1 MIISKIISDGGDFMR
16 IIEIAL
22 FRFCSIISLV
32 LASSSVKTM
41 PLKEIKLLIIKT
53 KISDAKNTTCF
64 VIFTSFTIEIIKISF
79 LYLLFVY
86 FHDFITI
93 ESGKVTPKSENEKV
107 HFIEI
112 SQ

>member
-1 MIISKIISDGGDFMR
+1 MPKT
-16 IIEIAL
+16 L
-22 FRFCSIISLV
+22 LV
-32 LASSSVKTM
+32 L
-41 PLKEIKLLIIKT
+41 
-53 KISDAKNTTCF
+53 

-79 LYLLFVY
+79 LCLLSVY